1 MDKSTVIRVS
11 RHFTVCK
18 CFLPAGR
25 KDVQIKKGQLSGIL
39 LKKSLPLVVKMDMM
53 TEEDL
58 GGGHKSSFVVM
69 VFVYH
74 INLLWVIRLHHQV
87 DPVPCLCNR
96 PANDVC
102 ATCGFL

>member
-39 LKKSLPLVVKMDMM
+39 LKKSLLLVVKMDMM
-53 TEEDL
+53 IEEDW
-58 GGGHKSSFVVM
+58 GGGRKLPIKAH
-69 VFVYH
+69 
-74 INLLWVIRLHHQV
+74 LL
-87 DPVPCLCNR
+87 
-96 PANDVC
+96 
-102 ATCGFL
+102 